1 MCLLD
6 SDYMLT
12 AEFQFT
18 RMAVSFKKGKEK
30 KGGRKKRK
38 RKKEKEKKGGGGA

>member
-1 MCLLD
+1 MSLID

-18 RMAVSFKKGKEK
+18 RMVISFNKGKEK
-30 KGGRKKRK
+30 RRKKKNK
-38 RKKEKEKKGGGGA
+38 RS